1 MKKLLLLIFMVFI
14 ISCNSWKTTAK
25 NIASEFSL
33 MDRTIKIYNSY
44 TGEIVWEYSGNCYI
58 SGNSSDDVSIIYYTN
73 GISKKMNIINSGF
86 FVLVNEN

>member
-1 MKKLLLLIFMVFI
+1 MVFI